1 MVILEIMFGSV
12 VNFFKR
18 FNHEQKLILAFCI
31 LVIICTMYRDCLL
44 CKYVPKLDGFKMS
57 RLEKFE
63 DEHYEDDEKKEH
75 FEDEKKE
82 DFEDDEKKEHYE
94 DDEKKEHFEAEE
106 KKEDFENMD
115 KDSMVLFYAPWCPHC
130 KTVMGDWAKL
140 KKAAPR
146 NINVAKVNCEK
157 KPELAEKHDVKGF
170 PTIILFKGG
179 KKVYFEGP
187 RNLENFLEFI
197 KTN

>member
-1 MVILEIMFGSV
+1 MLDTV
-12 VNFFKR
+12 VNFFKG
-18 FNHEQKLILAFCI
+18 FNREQKLVLAFCI
-31 LVIICTMYRDCLL
+31 LVIVCTMYRDCIL

-57 RLEKFE
+57 KIEKFE
-63 DEHYEDDEKKEH
+63 DSEDEEKKEG
-75 FEDEKKE
+75 
-82 DFEDDEKKEHYE
+82 
-94 DDEKKEHFEAEE
+94 FEAHED
-106 KKEDFENMD
+106 KKEDFENPD
-115 KDSMVLFYAPWCPHC
+115 RDSMVLFYAPWCPHC

-140 KKAAPR
+140 KQSAPSGVK
-146 NINVAKVNCEK
+146 IAKVNCDE
-157 KPELAEKHDVKGF
+157 KPEMAEKHGVKGF

>member
-1 MVILEIMFGSV
+1 MLDSV

-18 FNHEQKLILAFCI
+18 FNREQKLVLVFC
-31 LVIICTMYRDCLL
+31 VIVIFCTMYRDCIL

-57 RLEKFE
+57 KIEKFE
-63 DEHYEDDEKKEH
+63 GDME
-75 FEDEKKE
+75 
-82 DFEDDEKKEHYE
+82 
-94 DDEKKEHFEAEE
+94 EE
-106 KKEDFENMD
+106 KKEDFENPE
-115 KDSMVLFYAPWCPHC
+115 KESMVLFYAPWCPHC

-140 KKAAPR
+140 KKSAPEGVK
-146 NINVAKVNCEK
+146 IAKVNCDE
-157 KPELAEKHDVKGF
+157 KPEMAEKHGVKGF

-197 KTN
+197 KSN